1 MTKLSFAVHDR
12 FIFNSFDGAREPDG
26 LLRYGCGK
34 RNAGRRPG
42 APPRPRQPVRQFQ
55 PNKNYIM
62 KIRNL
67 ICSAMVIGLIAGCA
81 SEKSERKESQA
92 QLQAE
97 AKIRRADAE
106 KLALAKAPNGTVKEG
121 ELEREKGKLIWSF
134 DIATP
139 GTKDIT
145 EVAVDAITG
154 QVVAVENET
163 PAQQEKEKKED
174 AKEKK

>member
-1 MTKLSFAVHDR
+1 VR
-12 FIFNSFDGAREPDG
+12 PIEP
-26 LLRYGCGK
+26 K
-34 RNAGRRPG
+34 
-42 APPRPRQPVRQFQ
+42 
-55 PNKNYIM
+55 NKNIM

-67 ICSAMVIGLIAGCA
+67 FCSVIVIGLFAGCA
-81 SEKSERKESQA
+81 SEKNERKESPA

-97 AKIRRADAE
+97 AKISRADAE
-106 KLALAKAPNGTVKEG
+106 KVALTKASNGTIKEA

-163 PAQQEKEKKED
+163 PAQQEKEKKAD
-174 AKEKK
+174 AKEKD

>member
-1 MTKLSFAVHDR
+1 MTKLSFAVHGR
-12 FIFNSFDGAREPDG
+12 FIFNSFDGGREPDG
-26 LLRYGCGK
+26 LLRRECGK
-34 RNAGRRPG
+34 RNGGRRPG
-42 APPRPRQPVRQFQ
+42 AERPPRQAVRQSE
-55 PNKNYIM
+55 PNQYYIM

-67 ICSAMVIGLIAGCA
+67 ISAAMVIGLIAGCA
-81 SEKSERKESQA
+81 SEKSERQESQA

-97 AKIRRADAE
+97 AKISRADAE
-106 KLALAKAPNGTVKEG
+106 KLALTKAPNGTIKEG

-145 EVAVDAITG
+145 EVAVDAVTG

-163 PAQQEKEKKED
+163 PAQQEKEKKAD
-174 AKEKK
+174 AKEKD